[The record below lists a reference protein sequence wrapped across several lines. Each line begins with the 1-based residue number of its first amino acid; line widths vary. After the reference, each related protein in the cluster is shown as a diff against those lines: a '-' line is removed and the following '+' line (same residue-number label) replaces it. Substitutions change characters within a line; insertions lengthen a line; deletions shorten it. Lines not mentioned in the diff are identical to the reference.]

1 MRTNSLSKVI
11 KSYEDDALLKVKKFE
26 KKAFKLPANRKALAN
41 EQTPSSSQTVGQ
53 SASGRSLLENDF
65 GDEHPQAEQVIAKA
79 QKEAD
84 NIRKQAR
91 EQGYADGFAKGKEEN
106 QKEFEEMSQA
116 SQQVIASLVSQLKEQ
131 EKDMMR
137 LLSPRLADLAM
148 ELARRIIH
156 REIKLDQSIVVGQ
169 AKEAITKILEREKLI
184 IRVNPRE
191 EKTMKAQKPVLMS
204 LFDGIDKIE
213 VVADQTVERGGCV
226 VETNLVKVD
235 AQPESQLQS
244 ARKALVTDSPSPT

>member
-1 MRTNSLSKVI
+1 MRINSLSKVI

-26 KKAFKLPANRKALAN
+26 KKAFKLSTNRKASGGVQN
-41 EQTPSSSQTVGQ
+41 PSTPQTGE
-53 SASGRSLLENDF
+53 SASERLDVGSDF
-65 GDEHPQAEQVIAKA
+65 GDEPLQAEQLIAMA
-79 QKEAD
+79 QREAD
-84 NIRKQAR
+84 NIRNQAH
-91 EQGYADGFAKGKEEN
+91 EQGYADGLAKGREES
-106 QKEFEEMSQA
+106 QREFEETLQA
-116 SQQVIASLVSQLKEQ
+116 SRQMNESLVSQLKEQ
-131 EKDMMR
+131 EKEMMR
-137 LLSPRLADLAM
+137 LLSPRMADLAM

-156 REIKLDQSIVVGQ
+156 REIKLDPSIVVAQ

-213 VVADQTVERGGCV
+213 VVADQTVERGGCI

-235 AQPESQLQS
+235 AQPESQLES
-244 ARKALVTDSPSPT
+244 ARKALATEPHSAK